1 MAPLTAEFA
10 SEILMSENESNI
22 EHYLDAIKSISAVK
36 LAEIGGSSSVLTERL
51 ISAIDW
57 APEVQIHAL
66 MEFSNSTA
74 ESAFDSAVVDAGK
87 RTTVNFQLNK
97 YEGSET
103 EKLDAMIEAAEF
115 DAFYVSSASSTDSL
129 LAVLMCCHESLRS
142 GGVIA
147 LNQSIGADSQFEN
160 AISSF
165 YDMYK
170 ADYKAFANV
179 ENHIFVKS

>member
-1 MAPLTAEFA
+1 
-10 SEILMSENESNI
+10 MSEHESNI
-22 EHYLDAIKSISAVK
+22 EHYLDAIRSISAVK
-36 LAEIGGSSSVLTERL
+36 VAEIGGSSSALTERL
-51 ISAIDW
+51 IGAIDW
-57 APEVQIHAL
+57 ATQVQIHAL
-66 MEFSNSTA
+66 MEFSDTTV
-74 ESAFDSAVVDAGK
+74 ESAFDSSVVDAGK
-87 RTTVNFQLNK
+87 HTSVNFELNK

-115 DAFYVSSASSTDSL
+115 DSFYVSEASSNDSL

-147 LNQSIGADSQFEN
+147 LAPSLGADSHFEN

-170 ADYKAFANV
+170 ADYKPFASDAK
-179 ENHIFVKS
+179 HIFIKS

>member
-1 MAPLTAEFA
+1 VPLTAKPA

-51 ISAIDW
+51 IGAVDW
-57 APEVQIHAL
+57 ASKVQIHAL
-66 MEFSNSTA
+66 MEFSDSIE
-74 ESAFDSAVVDAGK
+74 ESAFDSAVVDGGK
-87 RTTVNFQLNK
+87 RTSVNFELNK

-115 DAFYVSSASSTDSL
+115 DAFYISKTSSTDSL

-165 YDMYK
+165 FDMFR
-170 ADYKAFANV
+170 ADYKALASD